1 MRRVDKRKKANVK
14 CEHCNYY
21 DSENSFCNLLG
32 EPKNYYNRC
41 MKFKWSKRIEEQCNG
56 KV

>member
-1 MRRVDKRKKANVK
+1 MRTVDKSKKANVK
-14 CEHCNYY
+14 CEHCDYY
-21 DSENSFCNLLG
+21 DSENSFCNLLR